1 LKKQY
6 EGYSMPGLWKKRF
19 IALIVDFLIITLLLW
34 VIVAVIYPA
43 VALLNLYALF
53 IVWVP
58 IAAILI
64 IAYFTYF
71 EGKYST
77 TPGKNIMKL
86 KIRSQ
91 EGEITYRKA
100 LIRNLS
106 KILWLPL
113 IIDVI
118 IGFARGKPRERYL
131 DRLAKTEVI
140 KTEEVEPSKK
150 NLEHSTS

>member
-1 LKKQY
+1 
-6 EGYSMPGLWKKRF
+6 MPGLWKKRF
-19 IALIVDFLIITLLLW
+19 LALIVDFLIITLLLW
-34 VIVAVIYPA
+34 VLAAVIYPVIA
-43 VALLNLYALF
+43 ALNLFALF
-53 IVWVP
+53 IIWIP

-64 IAYFTYF
+64 AAYFTYF

-77 TPGKNIMKL
+77 TPGKNLMKF
-86 KIRSQ
+86 KVRTK
-91 EGEITYRKA
+91 EGEMTYRTA

-113 IIDVI
+113 IVDVI
-118 IGFARGKPRERYL
+118 VGFAMGKPREKYL

-140 KTEEVEPSKK
+140 KTEKVESAKK